1 METTPMFRSHTV
13 LRDPKS
19 SPYRTTTLI
28 LACAALLTVP
38 VGCSR
43 TKASAS
49 PGIPVVPV
57 LAATVEQKD
66 MPVEL
71 QAIGSVEAYS
81 SVTVKTQ
88 ITGELTGVYFKEGQD
103 VNKGDLLFTLDK
115 RPFEADLK
123 RQEANLDHDI
133 AQAKLA
139 HLDAERYAGLYKEGV
154 VSKQQYDQS
163 EANAEAL
170 DAAVLADRAAV
181 ENAKVQLV
189 YCSIYS
195 PIDGRTGTLMIHQG
209 NMIKANDTPFLININ
224 QVQPIYVAF
233 TVPEQYLADIK
244 RFAAA
249 GKLPVQTSIQG
260 DSRPVIG
267 KLSFIDNTVDPATGT
282 IKLKGE
288 FVNADRRLWPGQ
300 FVNVTLVLHT
310 QPNAIVVPSQAVQNG
325 QQGQFV
331 FVIKDDKT
339 VEMRPV
345 TVNRSSSG
353 RSIIDVGLKPGE
365 RVVTDGQLRLVP
377 GSRVEIK
384 QSIAP
389 TTRPQTSTQPSA
401 QMRLPASVSSRLST
415 GLLS

>member
-1 METTPMFRSHTV
+1 MFRSHIV
-13 LRDPKS
+13 LRHSRPSFYKTS
-19 SPYRTTTLI
+19 ALI
-28 LACAALLTVP
+28 LTLCAVASLLI
-38 VGCSR
+38 GCSR

-88 ITGELTGVYFKEGQD
+88 VTGELTGVYFKEGQD

-123 RQEANLDHDI
+123 RQQANLEHDI

-139 HLDAERYAGLYKEGV
+139 HLDADRYAGLYKEGV
-154 VSKQQYDQS
+154 VSKQQYDQA

-170 DAAVLADRAAV
+170 DAAVLADKAAV

-195 PIDGRTGTLMIHQG
+195 PINGRTGTLMIHQG

-224 QVQPIYVAF
+224 QVQPIYVTF

-249 GKLPVQTSIQG
+249 GKLPVQASIQG
-260 DSRPVIG
+260 DSRPVLG
-267 KLSFIDNTVDPATGT
+267 KLSFIDNTVDAATGT

-310 QPNAIVVPSQAVQNG
+310 QPNAVVVPSQAVQNG

-331 FVIKDDKT
+331 FVIKADKT
-339 VEMRPV
+339 VEMRQV

-353 RSIIDVGLKPGE
+353 QSIIDVGLKPGE
-365 RVVTDGQLRLVP
+365 QVVTDGQLRLVP
-377 GSRVEIK
+377 GSRIEIK

-389 TTRPQTSTQPSA
+389 GAPPATNQQPSTIL
-401 QMRLPASVSSRLST
+401 QVPAISAVPAGSQS
-415 GLLS
+415 

>member
-1 METTPMFRSHTV
+1 M
-13 LRDPKS
+13 LRHLKS
-19 SPYRTTTLI
+19 TIHSKT
-28 LACAALLTVP
+28 ALLITSVAFLP
-38 VGCSR
+38 VFTGCSR
-43 TKASAS
+43 TKAAAS

-103 VNKGDLLFTLDK
+103 VKKGDLLFTLDK

-123 RQEANLDHDI
+123 RQEANLEHDI
-133 AQAKLA
+133 AQAKLS
-139 HLDAERYAGLYKEGV
+139 HLDADRYAGLYKEGV
-154 VSKQQYDQS
+154 VSKQQYDQA

-170 DAAVLADRAAV
+170 DAAVLADKAAV
-181 ENAKVQLV
+181 ENAKVQLI

-224 QVQPIYVAF
+224 QVQPIYVTF

-249 GKLPVQTSIQG
+249 GKLPVQASIQG
-260 DSRPVIG
+260 DSPPIIG
-267 KLSFIDNTVDPATGT
+267 RLSFIDNTVDPATGT

-300 FVNVTLVLHT
+300 FVNATLVLHT

-353 RSIIDVGLKPGE
+353 QSIIDVGLKAGE

-389 TTRPQTSTQPSA
+389 VTSPTGKDQPSA
-401 QMRLPASVSSRLST
+401 TLQSPASSPANFAA

>member
-1 METTPMFRSHTV
+1 M
-13 LRDPKS
+13 LRHPKS
-19 SPYRTTTLI
+19 LVPKTN
-28 LACAALLTVP
+28 ALLVGLIPLLLMVT
-38 VGCSR
+38 GCSR
-43 TKASAS
+43 TKAAASA
-49 PGIPVVPV
+49 GTPVVPV

-88 ITGELTGVYFKEGQD
+88 VTGELTGVYFKEGQD
-103 VNKGDLLFTLDK
+103 VKKGDLLFTLDK
-115 RPFEADLK
+115 RPFEADVK
-123 RQEANLDHDI
+123 RQEANLEHDI

-139 HLDAERYAGLYKEGV
+139 HLDADRYAGLYKGGV
-154 VSKQQYDQS
+154 VSKQQYDQA
-163 EANAEAL
+163 EANGEAL
-170 DAAVLADRAAV
+170 DAAVLADKAAV

-224 QVQPIYVAF
+224 QVEPIRVAF

-249 GKLPVQTSIQG
+249 GKLPVQATIQG
-260 DSRPVIG
+260 EKRPVLG
-267 KLSFIDNTVDPATGT
+267 RLSFIDNTVDSATGT
-282 IKLKGE
+282 IRLKGE
-288 FVNADRRLWPGQ
+288 FANTDRTLWPGQ
-300 FVNVTLVLHT
+300 FVNVTLILHT
-310 QPNAIVVPSQAVQNG
+310 QPKAVVVPSQAVQAG

-331 FVIKDDKT
+331 FVIKPDMT

-345 TVNRSSSG
+345 AVNRSSSG
-353 RSIIDVGLKPGE
+353 QSIIDAGVKPGE

-389 TTRPQTSTQPSA
+389 ATPTQTSARYPDRVQFAANVGHKRQPGS
-401 QMRLPASVSSRLST
+401 LS
-415 GLLS
+415 

>member
-1 METTPMFRSHTV
+1 V
-13 LRDPKS
+13 LRDHS
-19 SPYRTTTLI
+19 SFYKLAQSILLCTTLLI
-28 LACAALLTVP
+28 LGACS
-38 VGCSR
+38 G
-43 TKASAS
+43 TKAAA
-49 PGIPVVPV
+49 PPTAAVVPV
-57 LAATVEQKD
+57 LAATVEQRD

-71 QAIGSVEAYS
+71 QAIGAVEAYS

-88 ITGELTGVYFKEGQD
+88 ITGELTGVHFKEGQE
-103 VNKGDLLFTLDK
+103 VRKGDLLFTLDK
-115 RPFEADLK
+115 RPFEADVK
-123 RQEANLDHDI
+123 RQEANLERDT

-139 HLDAERYAGLYKEGV
+139 HVDAERYEGLYKGGV
-154 VSKQQYDQS
+154 VSKQQYDQAL
-163 EANAEAL
+163 ANAEVL
-170 DAAVLADRAAV
+170 DAAVQADKAAV

-195 PIDGRTGTLMIHQG
+195 PINGRTGTLMIHQG

-224 QVQPIYVAF
+224 QVEPIYVAF

-244 RFAAA
+244 RFASA
-249 GKLPVQTSIQG
+249 GRLPVQALVQG
-260 DSRPVIG
+260 DRRAVAG
-267 KLSFIDNTVDPATGT
+267 RLSFIDNTVDQATGT

-288 FVNADRRLWPGQ
+288 FANTDRRLWPGQ

-310 QPNAIVVPSQAVQNG
+310 QPNAVVVPSQALQNG

-331 FVIKDDKT
+331 FVIKADDT

-345 TVNRSSSG
+345 AVNRTSSG
-353 RSIIDVGLKPGE
+353 LTIVDTGVKPGE

-389 TTRPQTSTQPSA
+389 GVAPAAAQPSA
-401 QMRLPASVSSRLST
+401 QACPPDQAMQEAPGMLS
-415 GLLS
+415 

>member
-1 METTPMFRSHTV
+1 M
-13 LRDPKS
+13 LRDHK
-19 SPYRTTTLI
+19 
-28 LACAALLTVP
+28 LAGETPAPHSCSLAKRAGTGLVLTALLALAA
-38 VGCSR
+38 CSR
-43 TKASAS
+43 GKASAALTN
-49 PGIPVVPV
+49 PPVPV

-88 ITGELTGVYFKEGQD
+88 VTGELTGVYFKEGQD

-123 RQEANLDHDI
+123 KQEATLAHDI

-139 HLDAERYAGLYKEGV
+139 HLDAERYDGLYKQGV
-154 VSKQQYDQS
+154 VSKQQYDQAA
-163 EANAEAL
+163 ANAEAL
-170 DAAVLADRAAV
+170 DAAVQADKAAV
-181 ENAKVQLV
+181 DNAKVQLV

-195 PIDGRTGTLMIHQG
+195 PINGRTGTLMIHQG

-244 RFAAA
+244 RFASA
-249 GKLPVQTSIQG
+249 GKLPVQAIIQG
-260 DSRPVIG
+260 DNRPIVG
-267 KLSFIDNTVDPATGT
+267 KLSFIDNTVDAATGT

-288 FVNADRRLWPGQ
+288 FANADRRLWPAQ

-310 QPNAIVVPSQAVQNG
+310 QPNAVVVPSQAVQNG

-331 FVIKDDKT
+331 FVIKPDKT

-345 TVNRSSSG
+345 TVNRTSTG
-353 RSIIDVGLKPGE
+353 QSIIDAGVRPGE
-365 RVVTDGQLRLVP
+365 QVVTDGQLRLVP
-377 GSRVEIK
+377 GSRIEIK

-389 TTRPQTSTQPSA
+389 ATA
-401 QMRLPASVSSRLST
+401 PAGAPPTARMKPLLTFQSGSVMD
-415 GLLS
+415 LLS

>member
-1 METTPMFRSHTV
+1 MFRSHTV
-13 LRDPKS
+13 LRHLKS
-19 SPYRTTTLI
+19 TIHSKT
-28 LACAALLTVP
+28 ALLITSVAFLP
-38 VGCSR
+38 VFTGCSR
-43 TKASAS
+43 TKAAAS

-103 VNKGDLLFTLDK
+103 VKKGDLLFTLDK

-123 RQEANLDHDI
+123 RQEANLEHDI
-133 AQAKLA
+133 AQAKLS
-139 HLDAERYAGLYKEGV
+139 HLDADRYAGLYKEGV
-154 VSKQQYDQS
+154 VSKQQYDQA

-170 DAAVLADRAAV
+170 DAAVLADKAAV
-181 ENAKVQLV
+181 ENAKVQLI

-224 QVQPIYVAF
+224 QVQPIYVTF

-249 GKLPVQTSIQG
+249 GKLPVQASIQG
-260 DSRPVIG
+260 DSPPIIG
-267 KLSFIDNTVDPATGT
+267 RLSFIDNTVDPATGT

-300 FVNVTLVLHT
+300 FVNATLVLHT

-353 RSIIDVGLKPGE
+353 QSIIDVGLKAGE

-389 TTRPQTSTQPSA
+389 VTSPTGKDQPSA
-401 QMRLPASVSSRLST
+401 TLQSPASSPANFT
-415 GLLS
+415 AGLLS

>member
-1 METTPMFRSHTV
+1 
-13 LRDPKS
+13 
-19 SPYRTTTLI
+19 
-28 LACAALLTVP
+28 
-38 VGCSR
+38 
-43 TKASAS
+43 
-49 PGIPVVPV
+49 V

-88 ITGELTGVYFKEGQD
+88 VTGELTGVYFKEGQD

-115 RPFEADLK
+115 RPFEADVK
-123 RQEANLDHDI
+123 RQEANLEHDT

-154 VSKQQYDQS
+154 VSKQQYDQA

-170 DAAVLADRAAV
+170 DAAVLADKAAV

-224 QVQPIYVAF
+224 QVQPIHVAF

-244 RFAAA
+244 RFSAA
-249 GKLPVQTSIQG
+249 GKLPVQASIQG
-260 DSRPVIG
+260 DSRPVVG
-267 KLSFIDNTVDPATGT
+267 KLSFIDNTMDPATGT

-310 QPNAIVVPSQAVQNG
+310 QPNAIVVPTQAVQNG

-353 RSIIDVGLKPGE
+353 QAIIDVGLKPGE

-377 GSRVEIK
+377 GARVEIK

-389 TTRPQTSTQPSA
+389 ATPPEPATQTSAKLQFTVTI
-401 QMRLPASVSSRLST
+401 LPIVPAGSLS
-415 GLLS
+415 

>member
-1 METTPMFRSHTV
+1 M
-13 LRDPKS
+13 LRHLKS
-19 SPYRTTTLI
+19 TIHSKT
-28 LACAALLTVP
+28 ALLITSVAFLL
-38 VGCSR
+38 VFTGCSR
-43 TKASAS
+43 TKAAAS

-103 VNKGDLLFTLDK
+103 VKKGDLLFTLDK

-123 RQEANLDHDI
+123 RQEANLEHDI
-133 AQAKLA
+133 AQAKLS
-139 HLDAERYAGLYKEGV
+139 HLDADRYAGLYKEGV
-154 VSKQQYDQS
+154 VSKQQYDQA

-170 DAAVLADRAAV
+170 DAAVLADKAAV
-181 ENAKVQLV
+181 ENAKVQLI

-224 QVQPIYVAF
+224 QVQPIYVTF

-249 GKLPVQTSIQG
+249 GKLPVQASIQG
-260 DSRPVIG
+260 DTPPIIG
-267 KLSFIDNTVDPATGT
+267 RLSFIDNTVDPATGT

-300 FVNVTLVLHT
+300 FVNATLVLHT

-353 RSIIDVGLKPGE
+353 QSIIDVGLKAGE

-389 TTRPQTSTQPSA
+389 VTSPTGKDQPSA
-401 QMRLPASVSSRLST
+401 TLQSPASSPANFAA

>member
-1 METTPMFRSHTV
+1 M
-13 LRDPKS
+13 LRHRRFFNPA
-19 SPYRTTTLI
+19 TAWVVAVAAFILI
-28 LACAALLTVP
+28 LT
-38 VGCSR
+38 GCSR
-43 TKASAS
+43 TKAVAS

-57 LAATVEQKD
+57 LAATVDQKD

-115 RPFEADLK
+115 RPFEADVK
-123 RQEANLDHDI
+123 RQEANLEHDI

-139 HLDAERYAGLYKEGV
+139 HLDADRYAGLYKDGI
-154 VSKQQYDQS
+154 VSKQQYDQA

-170 DAAVLADRAAV
+170 DAAVSADKAAV

-224 QVQPIYVAF
+224 QVQPIYVTF

-249 GKLPVQTSIQG
+249 GRLPVQASIQG
-260 DSRPVIG
+260 DTRPVIG

-331 FVIKDDKT
+331 FVIKADKT
-339 VEMRPV
+339 VEIRPV
-345 TVNRSSSG
+345 SVNRSSG
-353 RSIIDVGLKPGE
+353 GQSIIDVGLKPGE

-389 TTRPQTSTQPSA
+389 ATPPRTNEQPSA
-401 QMRLPASVSSRLST
+401 GLQSPANLSSSVLAGSLS
-415 GLLS
+415 